1 MAEIRRYPFFRHLRT
16 DASSFV
22 LHYRGT
28 RLLRS
33 GRGMAF
39 WFRPL
44 TDSVAE
50 VPADDREL
58 ALVINGRS
66 ADFQEVSV
74 QGVLTYRVV
83 DPAKLAS
90 RVDFTVDSGKGSF
103 LRQPLEKIS
112 QALSQLAQQH
122 AGEYL
127 LHTPVR
133 QILIE
138 GQSHVRALVEHG
150 LSAEPQVTAMGLG
163 IVSVRIHTV
172 KPSPDVEKALEAPA
186 REKIKQEADEAAF
199 ERRAQAV
206 DKERAIQDNEL
217 QNKIELAKREE
228 NLITQQGTNA
238 KRTAQEKAESDR
250 IALEAAAR
258 AQSLKAQS
266 EAKAHEIKMQ
276 AEANALEVKAK
287 AEAASS
293 RMRNEA
299 EAEGIR
305 AVEGAHVEAE
315 RQRVDVERLHLE
327 AYGALPSGI
336 MMGLAL
342 KELAGKLQRIDHLN
356 LGPELIGPALV
367 NLLEAGA
374 RKLGTEA

>member
-1 MAEIRRYPFFRHLRT
+1 MAEIRRYPYIRHLRT

-28 RLLRS
+28 KLLRS
-33 GRGMAF
+33 GRGLAF

-58 ALVINGRS
+58 ALVIHGRS

-74 QGVLTYRVV
+74 QGVLTYRVLE
-83 DPAKLAS
+83 PEKLAG
-90 RVDFTVDSGKGSF
+90 RVDFTIDSSTGAF
-103 LRQPLEKIS
+103 LRQPLEKIA

-122 AGEYL
+122 AGDYL

-133 QILIE
+133 QILVE
-138 GQSHVRALVEHG
+138 GQGRVRALLEEG
-150 LSAEPQVTAMGLG
+150 LALEPQVSAMGLG
-163 IVSVRIHTV
+163 VVSVRIHTV
-172 KPSPDVEKALEAPA
+172 KPSPDLEKALEAPA

-199 ERRAQAV
+199 DRRAQAV

-228 NLITQQGTNA
+228 HLIVQQGVNA
-238 KRTAQEKAESDR
+238 KRTALEKAESDR

-258 AQSLKAQS
+258 AQ
-266 EAKAHEIKMQ
+266 
-276 AEANALEVKAK
+276 EVKAK
-287 AEAASS
+287 TEAVAARLRSG
-293 RMRNEA
+293 A

-315 RQRVDVERLHLE
+315 RQRVEVERLHLE
-327 AYGALPSGI
+327 AYGALPNGI
-336 MMGLAL
+336 MLGLAL

-356 LGPELIGPALV
+356 LGPELLGPALV
-367 NLLEAGA
+367 NLLEAGT

>member
-1 MAEIRRYPFFRHLRT
+1 MAEIRRYPFIRHLRT
-16 DASSFV
+16 DASSFI

-39 WFRPL
+39 WFKPL

-58 ALVINGRS
+58 PLVIHGRS

-74 QGVLTYRVV
+74 QGVLTYRVL
-83 DPAKLAS
+83 DPEKLAG
-90 RVDFTVDSGKGSF
+90 RVDFTIDSRTGAF

-112 QALSQLAQQH
+112 QALTQLAQQH
-122 AGEYL
+122 AGDYL
-127 LHTPVR
+127 LHTAVR
-133 QILIE
+133 QILVE
-138 GQSHVRALVEHG
+138 GQARVRALLEEG
-150 LSAEPQVTAMGLG
+150 LALESQVIAMGLSV
-163 IVSVRIHTV
+163 VSVRIHTV
-172 KPSPDVEKALEAPA
+172 KPSPDLEKALEAPA

-199 ERRAQAV
+199 DRRAQAV

-228 NLITQQGTNA
+228 NLIAQQGVNA

-258 AQSLKAQS
+258 AQAIKAQG
-266 EAKAHEIKMQ
+266 EAKAHEIKVQ
-276 AEANALEVKAK
+276 AEANAHEVKTR

-293 RMRNEA
+293 RVHSEV

-315 RQRVDVERLHLE
+315 RLRVEVERMRLE

-356 LGPELIGPALV
+356 LGPELLGPALV
-367 NLLEAGA
+367 NLLEAGT
-374 RKLGTEA
+374 RKLGKEA

>member
-1 MAEIRRYPFFRHLRT
+1 MAEIRRYPVFRHLRA

-58 ALVINGRS
+58 ALVIHGRS

-74 QGVLTYRVV
+74 QGVLTYRVM

-90 RVDFTVDSGKGSF
+90 RVDFTVDSGTGAF

-112 QALSQLAQQH
+112 QALAQLAQQH
-122 AGEYL
+122 AGDYL
-127 LHTPVR
+127 LHTPIR

-138 GQSHVRALVEHG
+138 GQSHVRTLVEEG
-150 LSAEPQVTAMGLG
+150 LASESQVTAMGLG
-163 IVSVRIHTV
+163 VVSVRIHTV
-172 KPSPDVEKALEAPA
+172 KPSPDLEKALEAPA
-186 REKIKQEADEAAF
+186 RERIKQEADEAAF
-199 ERRAQAV
+199 DRRAQAV

-250 IALEAAAR
+250 IGLEAAAR
-258 AQSLKAQS
+258 AQALKAQS

-276 AEANALEVKAK
+276 AEANSLEVKAR

-293 RMRNEA
+293 RLHSDA

-305 AVEGAHVEAE
+305 ATEGAHVEAE
-315 RQRVDVERLHLE
+315 RQRVDAERLRLE
-327 AYGALPSGI
+327 AYGALPNGI
-336 MMGLAL
+336 MLGLAL

-356 LGPELIGPALV
+356 LGPELLGPALV
-367 NLLEAGA
+367 NLLEAGT

>member
-1 MAEIRRYPFFRHLRT
+1 MAEIRRYPVFRHLRS

-33 GRGMAF
+33 GRGLAF

-58 ALVINGRS
+58 ALIIHGRS

-74 QGVLTYRVV
+74 QGVLTYRVL

-90 RVDFTVDSGKGSF
+90 RVDFTVDPGTGAF
-103 LRQPLEKIS
+103 LRQPLEKIA
-112 QALSQLAQQH
+112 QALSQLAQQD
-122 AGEYL
+122 AGDYL
-127 LHTPVR
+127 LHAPVR
-133 QILIE
+133 QILVE
-138 GQSHVRALVEHG
+138 GQAQVRGLVEEG
-150 LSAEPQVTAMGLG
+150 LRAEPQVAAMGLG

-172 KPSPDVEKALEAPA
+172 KPSPDLEKALEAPA
-186 REKIKQEADEAAF
+186 RERIKQEADEAAF

-206 DKERAIQDNEL
+206 NKERAIQDNEL

-228 NLITQQGTNA
+228 NLITQQGINA

-250 IALEAAAR
+250 IAQEASAR
-258 AQSLKAQS
+258 SQSLKAQS
-266 EAKAHEIKMQ
+266 EAQSHELKMQ
-276 AEANALEVKAK
+276 AEAGGIRVV
-287 AEAASS
+287 EAA
-293 RMRNEA
+293 R
-299 EAEGIR
+299 
-305 AVEGAHVEAE
+305 VEAE
-315 RQRVDVERLHLE
+315 RQRMDTERLRLE
-327 AYGALPSGI
+327 AYGSLPSGI
-336 MMGLAL
+336 MLGLAL

-356 LGPELIGPALV
+356 LGPELLGPALV
-367 NLLEAGA
+367 NLLEAGT
-374 RKLGTEA
+374 RKLGKEV